1 VWQHFCELKPKPRKG
16 FKNTKWLRHFVFWYN
31 LIRRRSDRKI
41 VLIDFR
47 SVKAISPDSLERF
60 IEEENQTLVLW
71 LVP

>member
-1 VWQHFCELKPKPRKG
+1 MGANKADF
-16 FKNTKWLRHFVFWYN
+16 

-41 VLIDFR
+41 VLIDFG

>member
-1 VWQHFCELKPKPRKG
+1 MLAFVHSCQVIHRDIKPD
-16 FKNTKWLRHFVFWYN
+16 N

-41 VLIDFR
+41 VLIDFG